1 MRHDAASAK
10 DSEKKYGFIH
20 STESF
25 GSVDGP
31 GVRFVVFMQ
40 GCHMACQYCH
50 NPDTWALAGG
60 VKRDA
65 LSLLREAETYRS
77 YWGADGGL
85 TVSGGEPLLQI
96 DFMLDLFQAAKQAN
110 IHTAIDTSGE
120 PFTRSGAFFETFTRF
135 IRCADLFLLDIK
147 HIDDEQH
154 QRLTGKSNAATLDM
168 ARFLS
173 ESGKTLWIRHVLVP
187 GFTDDPASLTRLRQF
202 IDGLAT
208 VEKIELLPYHRLGV
222 HKWRTLGRAYPLAD
236 TPEPSA
242 DDIRR
247 ARDILRIG

>member
-1 MRHDAASAK
+1 MGNGRVGADGAG
-10 DSEKKYGFIH
+10 KYGFIH

-40 GCHMACQYCH
+40 GCRMACQYCH
-50 NPDTWALAGG
+50 NPDTQALSGG

-65 LSLLREAETYRS
+65 QSLVREAETYRS

-85 TVSGGEPLLQI
+85 TASGGEPLLQL
-96 DFMLDLFQAAKQAN
+96 DFLLELFQAAHKAGM
-110 IHTAIDTSGE
+110 HTALDTAGE
-120 PFTRSGAFFETFTRF
+120 PFTRSGAFFETFTRLL
-135 IRCADLFLLDIK
+135 RCADLFLLDIK
-147 HIDDEQH
+147 HIDDGQH
-154 QRLTGKSNAATLDM
+154 QRLTGKSNAAILDM

-173 ESGKTLWIRHVLVP
+173 ESGKALWIRHVLVP
-187 GFTDDPASLTRLRQF
+187 GFTDDAASLARLRRF
-202 IDGLAT
+202 VDGLAT

-222 HKWRTLGRAYPLAD
+222 HKWRALGRVYPLAD

-242 DDIRR
+242 DGVRR
-247 ARDILRIG
+247 ARAILGID